1 MNNIKK
7 LAIITGHS
15 AGLGQALAQHYL
27 AAGWQVLGL
36 SRRLWVSTP
45 GLQQAALDLAD
56 SGALAA
62 WLQSDVWR
70 QALAE
75 ADEVLLLNN
84 AGTVAPNALVGKQDA
99 DAIVRALALNFA
111 APLLL
116 SNALLADA
124 PVGCLKTIV
133 HISSGAGRHA
143 YAGWGVYGA
152 TKAALDQHA
161 AVLAAENHPN
171 LRVGS
176 IAPGVVDTDMQAAI
190 RSSDV
195 VVFPLRGRFD
205 ELHRQDLLQ
214 SPAATAAQMAA
225 MIAAADFGQTVCR
238 DVREP

>member
-75 ADEVLLLNN
+75 AD
-84 AGTVAPNALVGKQDA
+84 
-99 DAIVRALALNFA
+99 
-111 APLLL
+111 
-116 SNALLADA
+116 
-124 PVGCLKTIV
+124 
-133 HISSGAGRHA
+133 
-143 YAGWGVYGA
+143 
-152 TKAALDQHA
+152 
-161 AVLAAENHPN
+161 
-171 LRVGS
+171 
-176 IAPGVVDTDMQAAI
+176 
-190 RSSDV
+190 
-195 VVFPLRGRFD
+195 
-205 ELHRQDLLQ
+205 
-214 SPAATAAQMAA
+214 
-225 MIAAADFGQTVCR
+225 
-238 DVREP
+238 